1 MKQVSVDV
9 QRLTSAG
16 IRAIEKD
23 LESELVE
30 KRREIRQL
38 ERAIATLSELAEGDP
53 SAFPAEVAYTYTATR
68 GKDQYVTKEE
78 ELLLEDSGSA
88 EAAAKRLEKK
98 LGRFGRLRDQM
109 VESLKQRRKTVG
121 EAKSELKD
129 FVHGT
134 NPLVSEVL
142 ATLH

>member
-1 MKQVSVDV
+1 MSVDV
-9 QRLTSAG
+9 QRLTRAG

-23 LESELVE
+23 LESELLE

-38 ERAIATLSELAEGDP
+38 ESAIETLSELAEGDP
-53 SAFPAEVAYTYTATR
+53 SVFPTEVAYTYTATR
-68 GKDQYVTKEE
+68 GKGEYVTKEE
-78 ELLLEDSGSA
+78 ELLLEDPGSA
-88 EAAAKRLEKK
+88 EAAAKRLEKR

-109 VESLKQRRKTVG
+109 VERLKHRRKTVR

-134 NPLVSEVL
+134 DGLVSEVL